1 MMKLQHYN
9 EQWDYD
15 KTMPEATIKYFNS
28 RDAGFE
34 RDFASLLVGGPE
46 NDAEL
51 RDRVGQIIARV
62 RAEGDAALLDYSR
75 QFDQRQASSV
85 AELTYGREDFA
96 RSWEALDSE
105 LAQAL
110 EFACARIR
118 AYHQH
123 QVLND
128 WHYQPD
134 LSVGQRIV
142 PLARVGIYAPGGTA
156 CYPSSVLMN
165 AVVARVAGVAEVVLV
180 SPNVDANNHL
190 LLAAAHC
197 SGVDQLL
204 SVGGAQ
210 AIAALAYG
218 TESIAAVSKITGPGN
233 KYVAEAKRQVFGKVG
248 IDMVAGPSEVVIVAD
263 AEAPLELVIADM
275 LAQAEH
281 DVDARAILIS
291 TSGELLSTVRQ
302 RITEFYSDQPR
313 RAIIEQALKRN
324 SALIQSASLDEAID
338 LANRLAPEHL
348 QLMVNEPRQ
357 YLDAITS
364 AGAVFLGNNCAEVLG
379 DYCAGSNHV
388 LPTGG
393 AGVYAQAL
401 GVYDFVKRVS
411 YVDATSCSGEQLQT
425 IAQHSARLAEAEAL
439 YAHQQAAL
447 LRQR

>member
-1 MMKLQHYN
+1 
-9 EQWDYD
+9 
-15 KTMPEATIKYFNS
+15 MPETTIRYFNS
-28 RDAGFE
+28 QDAGFA
-34 RDFASLLVGGPE
+34 RAFANLQVAGSE
-46 NDAEL
+46 NDDESEV
-51 RDRVGQIIARV
+51 RDVVDQIIARV
-62 RAEGDAALLDYSR
+62 RAEGDAALLDYT
-75 QFDQRQASSV
+75 QKFDKRQATSV

-96 RSWEALDSE
+96 RSWRALDAE
-105 LAQAL
+105 LKQAL

-118 AYHQH
+118 AYHEH
-123 QVLND
+123 QVQPD
-128 WHYQPD
+128 WRYQPD
-134 LSVGQRIV
+134 LAMGQRIV

-165 AVVARVAGVAEVVLV
+165 AVVARVAGVAEIVLV
-180 SPNVDANNHL
+180 SPKVDADNHL

-204 SVGGAQ
+204 SIGGAQ

-233 KYVAEAKRQVFGKVG
+233 KFVAEAKRQVFGKVG

-263 AEAPLELVIADM
+263 AEAPVELVIADM
-275 LAQAEH
+275 LAQTEH
-281 DVDARAILIS
+281 DVDARAILLS
-291 TSGELLSTVRQ
+291 PSAELLSKVQQ
-302 RITEFYSDQPR
+302 RLAEFCREQPR
-313 RAIIEQALKRN
+313 RAIIEPALQNN
-324 SALIQSASLDEAID
+324 SALIQTADIAEAID

-348 QLMVNEPRQ
+348 QLMLREPQQ
-357 YLDAITS
+357 YLEAITN
-364 AGAVFLGNNCAEVLG
+364 AGAVFLGNSSAEVLG

-388 LPTGG
+388 LPTDG

-411 YVDATSCSGEQLQT
+411 YVDATTCPSAQLQT
-425 IAQHSARLAEAEAL
+425 IARHSARLAEAEAF

>member
-1 MMKLQHYN
+1 
-9 EQWDYD
+9 
-15 KTMPEATIKYFNS
+15 MPETTIKYLNS
-28 RDAGFE
+28 QEASFA
-34 RDFASLLVGGPE
+34 RDFATLLVAGPE
-46 NDAEL
+46 NEAGL
-51 RDRVGQIIARV
+51 RDSVARIIARV
-62 RAEGDAALLDYSR
+62 RAEGDAALLAYSR

-85 AELTYGREDFA
+85 AELSYGREDFA
-96 RSWEALDSE
+96 RGWQTLDAE
-105 LAQAL
+105 LRQAL
-110 EFACARIR
+110 EFACSRIR
-118 AYHQH
+118 AYHEN
-123 QVLND
+123 QVLPD
-128 WHYQPD
+128 WRYQPD
-134 LSVGQRIV
+134 LLLGQKIV

-156 CYPSSVLMN
+156 CYPSSVLMS

-180 SPNVDANNHL
+180 SPKVDVDNHL

-197 SGVDQLL
+197 SGVDQLI
-204 SVGGAQ
+204 SIGGAQ

-263 AEAPLELVIADM
+263 AEAPVELVIADM

-281 DVDARAILIS
+281 DNDARAILIS
-291 TSGELLSTVRQ
+291 PCAELLSAVQ
-302 RITEFYSDQPR
+302 RRIRELCAEQPR
-313 RAIIEQALKRN
+313 RAIIEQALQNN
-324 SALIQSASLDEAID
+324 SALIQSVNIQEAID

-348 QLMVNEPRQ
+348 QLMLREPRQ

-364 AGAVFLGNNCAEVLG
+364 AGAVFLGDDCAEVLG

-411 YVDATSCSGEQLQT
+411 YVDATTCPSAQLQT
-425 IAQHSARLAEAEAL
+425 IARHSARLAEAEAL

-447 LRQR
+447 LRQT

>member
-1 MMKLQHYN
+1 
-9 EQWDYD
+9 
-15 KTMPEATIKYFNS
+15 MPEFNIKYFNS
-28 RDAGFE
+28 QDAGFE
-34 RDFASLLVGGPE
+34 HDFTSLLVSGPE

-51 RDRVGQIIARV
+51 RDLVGQIIARV
-62 RAEGDAALLDYSR
+62 RAQGDTALLDYSR

-85 AELTYGREDFA
+85 TELTYGREDFA

-123 QVLND
+123 QMLND

-134 LSVGQRIV
+134 LLMGQKIV
-142 PLARVGIYAPGGTA
+142 PLARVGIYAPGGMA

-165 AVVARVAGVAEVVLV
+165 AVVARVAGVSEVILV
-180 SPNVDANNHL
+180 SPKVDADNHL

-197 SGVDQLL
+197 SDVDQLI
-204 SVGGAQ
+204 SIGGAQ

-218 TESIAAVSKITGPGN
+218 TETIAAVSKITGPGN
-233 KYVAEAKRQVFGKVG
+233 KYVTEAKRQVFGKVG

-263 AEAPLELVIADM
+263 AETPVELVIADM

-291 TSGELLSTVRQ
+291 PSFELLSAVRQ
-302 RITEFYSDQPR
+302 RIAEFSSKQPR
-313 RAIIEQALKRN
+313 RAIIEPAVQNN
-324 SALIQSASLDEAID
+324 SALIQVSDLDEAID
-338 LANRLAPEHL
+338 LADRLAPEHL
-348 QLMVNEPRQ
+348 QLMVKEPRQ

-411 YVDATSCSGEQLQT
+411 YVDATTCPREQLQT
-425 IAQHSARLAEAEAL
+425 IARHSARLAEAETL